1 MAFDDGDLDDIGG
14 VIIYEIAP
22 FIDGYCRRPFASH
35 DAAGDNIYRMDRRR
49 AQGHAQLVGR
59 KTSQMYRMADGAG
72 IGPRKRRN
80 IRPFERNLLAGNKGL
95 PNGKLLQIIKQD
107 DVGPFS
113 RRQSAAV
120 RQAVAFGS
128 VERRHRD
135 GSFRRNAVPHAQPQ
149 VLVQMALGKY
159 RFQMQIVGTQQEPA
173 KVLRRDGA
181 DEIRQIAAGRTV
193 SQEDVHAEGNSLQRF
208 LGSGAFMV
216 RPNSGSGVSLQP
228 AAMEARTVTVDD
240 LACFMGRR

>member
-1 MAFDDGDLDDIGG
+1 
-14 VIIYEIAP
+14 
-22 FIDGYCRRPFASH
+22 
-35 DAAGDNIYRMDRRR
+35 
-49 AQGHAQLVGR
+49 
-59 KTSQMYRMADGAG
+59 MADGTG

-173 KVLRRDGA
+173 QVLRRDGA